1 MSETV
6 TATTFQWQMDADL
19 KAALLEQQALQPF
32 VIYFKSI
39 QVPALRFV
47 SPETQMM
54 MDSGYLR
61 EKSFDAIIRNAD
73 LIALNVPQPQVKDTV
88 KVLEDITNSGTQAH
102 YTINDATYDT
112 VGVSWQYRLALKV

>member
-1 MSETV
+1 
-6 TATTFQWQMDADL
+6 MDADL
-19 KAALLEQQALQPF
+19 NAALHEQQALQPF
-32 VIYFKSI
+32 VVTFKDTP
-39 QVPALRFV
+39 VPAMRFV
-47 SPETQMM
+47 SAETQMM

-61 EKSFDAIIRNAD
+61 EKSFDVIIRNAD

-88 KVLEDITNSGTQAH
+88 KVLEDLVDSGTQAH